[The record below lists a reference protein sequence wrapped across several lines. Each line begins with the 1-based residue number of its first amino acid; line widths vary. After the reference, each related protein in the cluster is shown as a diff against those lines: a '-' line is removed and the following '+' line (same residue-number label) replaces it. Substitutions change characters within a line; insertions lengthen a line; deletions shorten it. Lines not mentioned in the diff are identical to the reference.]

1 MKILVVDD
9 SKVNCRVFSLLLK
22 NSGMTI
28 DEVYSGKDML
38 EITGERDYDIIFL
51 DHMMPEMDGI
61 ETLRLFRERELNS
74 GSEKRTP
81 VVALTAN
88 AILGA
93 REMYLSEGFDEFLT
107 KPIQAR
113 ALEDMIRNIMKL

>member
-1 MKILVVDD
+1 MTFTALLLLPFHTTLLSVGLIYMLIISIVNTLQDLMKI
-9 SKVNCRVFSLLLK
+9 N
-22 NSGMTI
+22 
-28 DEVYSGKDML
+28 
-38 EITGERDYDIIFL
+38 RDKRAA
-51 DHMMPEMDGI
+51 EM
-61 ETLRLFRERELNS
+61 
-74 GSEKRTP
+74 GSEKKTP

-113 ALEDMIRNIMKL
+113 ALEDMIRNIMIKG